1 MASALGR
8 LKTRSDYLR
17 VAAGRCKWAAP
28 GLVVQA
34 RRRAPDAAQESTAA
48 AIRVGFTASRKVG
61 NAVARN
67 RARRRLR
74 AACSE
79 VMPDMGRAG
88 YDYVLI
94 ARGETLRRPY
104 GALLD
109 DLRTAL
115 ARLAADRDSTAGGKR
130 VGRTG
135 PGAQGGGP

>member
-8 LKTRSDYLR
+8 LKTRSEYLR

-28 GLVVQA
+28 GMVVQTRQRTRDA
-34 RRRAPDAAQESTAA
+34 DQEDAATPPTE

-79 VMPDMGRAG
+79 VMPEMGQAG

-94 ARGETLRRPY
+94 ARNETLRRPY
-104 GALLD
+104 PQLLD

-115 ARLAADRDSTAGGKR
+115 ARLAAGRDKKPDHRGGR
-130 VGRTG
+130 
-135 PGAQGGGP
+135 P